1 LCLLRLFAA
10 KRLFEMTPD
19 EFEQRLQRQPLRQI
33 PDEWRE
39 EILVAADVNR
49 RNLPVREFTFAA
61 TTFRRL
67 LSIRLW
73 PCPRAWAAL
82 AAVWVVILAVN
93 LSLRDNPGTF
103 VANSAPPSP
112 QVLAALQQ
120 QRRLLSELIGQ
131 SLTPEAEPPT
141 LLLPRPRSERREA
154 SLMA

>member
-1 LCLLRLFAA
+1 
-10 KRLFEMTPD
+10 MNPD
-19 EFEQRLQRQPLRQI
+19 EFERRLRRQPLRRI

-49 RNLPVREFTFAA
+49 RNPPVREFTFAA

-67 LSIRLW
+67 LSTLNHQLSTLLR

-82 AAVWVVILAVN
+82 AAMWLVILAVN
-93 LSLRDNPGTF
+93 LSLRDKPQT
-103 VANSAPPSP
+103 VTANLAPPSP

-120 QRRLLSELIGQ
+120 QRRLLSELMGQ

-141 LLLPRPRSERREA
+141 LILPRPRSERREG